1 MTESNNNALKA
12 YCVKCRTKRDMR
24 LVEPVF
30 TKTGTPGTRG
40 QCGECGTKLF
50 RMGATA
56 AHDGM
61 PKPEKIERPKRK
73 KTKAKP
79 RKKTRS
85 RAKGKTAANPNGKR
99 QNVGKLVIVESPAK
113 ARSIGGYLGA
123 GYTVMSSLGHVRDL
137 LRSRLSVDVEADFE
151 PEYRV
156 PNDKRAIVKEL
167 KAAAEGADEIY
178 LATDPDREGEAIAW
192 HLVAAAEMPQPNIKR
207 VVFHE
212 ITDGAVA
219 DAFSH
224 PRQINMDLVNAQQAR
239 RILDRLVGYQVSQ
252 LLWSK
257 VRGGLSAGRV
267 QSIALRLVVEREK
280 EIEAHVAVE
289 YWTVDAE
296 LAKQGAADA
305 SGRFTASLVKI
316 ADANVTYNSKGD
328 KAPVLD
334 SEATVRP
341 HVNALQQSQFVV
353 DAVKRGTR
361 RSRPAPPFT
370 TSTLQQAASNRRR
383 LSARRTMQLAQQ
395 LYEGINIGGGNPVGL
410 ITYMRTDSVQV
421 SKQAVADARAYI
433 GKITAK
439 TTCPRSRQPTKPE
452 HAGPRKRT
460 KPSAPPACSV
470 RPRRCSPFWIGRSCS
485 FIR

>member
-1 MTESNNNALKA
+1 MTDASSPALQA
-12 YCVKCRTKRDMR
+12 YCFKCKTKRDMR
-24 LVEPVF
+24 NPQAIYN
-30 TKTGTPGTRG
+30 KAGAPATRG
-40 QCGECGTKLF
+40 QCPECETAMY

-56 AHDGM
+56 AHDGI

-73 KTKAKP
+73 KAKAKRKAKP
-79 RKKTRS
+79 KKRAKS
-85 RAKGKTAANPNGKR
+85 RAKSIPKR

-113 ARSIGGYLGA
+113 ARSIGGYLGD
-123 GYTVMSSLGHVRDL
+123 GYTVMSSVGHVRDL
-137 LRSRLSVDVEADFE
+137 LKSRLSVDVDNEFE

-192 HLVAAAEMPQPNIKR
+192 HLIAAAEMPQPNIKR

-212 ITDGAVA
+212 ITDSAVA

-280 EIEAHVAVE
+280 EIEAHTPVE
-289 YWTVDAE
+289 HWTIDAD
-296 LAKQGAADA
+296 LAKQTNGSEA
-305 SGRFTASLVKI
+305 SNFRCRLVKI
-316 ADANVTYNSKGD
+316 ADANATFNPQRA

-334 SEATVRP
+334 SEADGAAAYRYIGPKPVCCRFREARHEPKQAGRALHHQHAAAGRLQPPRIKRP
-341 HVNALQQSQFVV
+341 PHHAARSAALRGHRHRPGQS
-353 DAVKRGTR
+353 RGLDYLHAHR
-361 RSRPAPPFT
+361 QR
-370 TSTLQQAASNRRR
+370 TSIQA
-383 LSARRTMQLAQQ
+383 
-395 LYEGINIGGGNPVGL
+395 GGG
-410 ITYMRTDSVQV
+410 
-421 SKQAVADARAYI
+421 
-433 GKITAK
+433 
-439 TTCPRSRQPTKPE
+439 
-452 HAGPRKRT
+452 
-460 KPSAPPACSV
+460 
-470 RPRRCSPFWIGRSCS
+470 
-485 FIR
+485 